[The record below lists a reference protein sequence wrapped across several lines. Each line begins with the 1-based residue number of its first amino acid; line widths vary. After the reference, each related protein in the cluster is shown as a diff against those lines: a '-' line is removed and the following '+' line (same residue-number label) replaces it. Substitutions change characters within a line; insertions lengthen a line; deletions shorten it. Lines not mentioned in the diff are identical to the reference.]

1 MTPRHRILLFTLLL
15 LTLPAVAF
23 AQWETPSRG
32 FHKAP
37 VFPLEGRHLTVPC
50 ASCHVRGQVKGTPTT
65 CADCHWIRRQDD
77 PYATRL
83 GMQCEQ
89 CHRATSW
96 TATKWDHNT
105 ATGMPLNA
113 SHKTLN
119 CDSCHK
125 NGLFTGA
132 NVTCNSCHVKDYQ
145 AAKTPDHKAA
155 GFPTNCELCHRPAD
169 ATFTQGRFDHNQSF
183 RLVGAHATTDC
194 ASCHRNGVFRGTPR
208 DCVGCH
214 RQNFEKTT
222 NPNHVT
228 SGFSTDCALC
238 HRPTDPTFGSGGNF
252 NHNSVFQLVGTHS
265 TAACASCHKNNVFT
279 GTPRDCI
286 GCHRQDFDRTTSPNH
301 AASGFSTDCTS
312 CHRATDPTFRSGGFN
327 HNSVFQLVGTHATQA
342 CATCHVNNVFKGT
355 PRDCVGCHRDDY
367 QRTTTPNHAAS
378 GFSTTCESC
387 HRPTDSSWRGSGT
400 FNHNS
405 VFQLVGTHATQAC
418 ATCHVNNVFKGT
430 PRDCAGCHRDD
441 YQRTT
446 APNHAASGFS
456 TTCES
461 CHRPT
466 DPSWRGGATFNHNSV
481 FQLVGNHAT
490 QACATCHVNNV
501 FKGTPRDCAGCHR
514 DEYQRTTA
522 PNHAASGFSTTC
534 DSCHRPTDPTW
545 RGGSFNHNSVFQL
558 LGKHATTVCGVCH
571 TNNVYKG
578 TPRTCVGCHKADYDR
593 TLSPSH
599 VAARFPTTCETCH
612 LGGDNSWTQGRFT
625 HTWFPITSG
634 RHSGHPCSACHT
646 NPNNYVEFTCFTC
659 HTRTETDNEHRGR
672 TGYAYDSNRCYACHP
687 NGRAD

>member
-1 MTPRHRILLFTLLL
+1 
-15 LTLPAVAF
+15 
-23 AQWETPSRG
+23 
-32 FHKAP
+32 
-37 VFPLEGRHLTVPC
+37 
-50 ASCHVRGQVKGTPTT
+50 
-65 CADCHWIRRQDD
+65 
-77 PYATRL
+77 
-83 GMQCEQ
+83 
-89 CHRATSW
+89 
-96 TATKWDHNT
+96 
-105 ATGMPLNA
+105 MPLNA
-113 SHKTLN
+113 SHKTLG

-214 RQNFEKTT
+214 RQTFEKTT

-286 GCHRQDFDRTTSPNH
+286 GCHRQDFDRTTTPNH

-312 CHRATDPTFRSGGFN
+312 CHRPTDPTFRSGNFN

-378 GFSTTCESC
+378 GFSTTCDSC
-387 HRPTDSSWRGSGT
+387 HRPTDSSWRGAGT

-405 VFQLVGTHATQAC
+405 VFQLVGNHATQAC

-430 PRDCAGCHRDD
+430 PRDCVGCHRDD

-446 APNHAASGFS
+446 TPNHAASGFS
-456 TTCES
+456 TTCDS

-466 DPSWRGGATFNHNSV
+466 DPSWRGAGTFNHNSV

-534 DSCHRPTDPTW
+534 DSCHRPTDPSW
-545 RGGSFNHNSVFQL
+545 RGGAFDHNSVFQL

-578 TPRTCVGCHKADYDR
+578 TPRDCVGCHKSEYDR
-593 TLSPSH
+593 TASPSH

-612 LGGDNSWTQGRFT
+612 RGGDSAWTQGRFT

-634 RHSGHPCSACHT
+634 KHSGNPCSACHT
-646 NPNNYVEFTCFTC
+646 NPNNYVEFTCLTC
-659 HTRTETDNEHRGR
+659 HTRTQTDSEHRGR
-672 TGYAYDSNRCYACHP
+672 AGYAYDSNRCYACHP
-687 NGRAD
+687 TGRGD

>member
-238 HRPTDPTFGSGGNF
+238 HRPSDPTFGSGGNF

-312 CHRATDPTFRSGGFN
+312 CHRATDPTFRSGNFN

-367 QRTTTPNHAAS
+367 QRTT
-378 GFSTTCESC
+378 
-387 HRPTDSSWRGSGT
+387 
-400 FNHNS
+400 
-405 VFQLVGTHATQAC
+405 
-418 ATCHVNNVFKGT
+418 
-430 PRDCAGCHRDD
+430 
-441 YQRTT
+441 
-446 APNHAASGFS
+446 
-456 TTCES
+456 
-461 CHRPT
+461 
-466 DPSWRGGATFNHNSV
+466 
-481 FQLVGNHAT
+481 
-490 QACATCHVNNV
+490 
-501 FKGTPRDCAGCHR
+501 
-514 DEYQRTTA
+514 A

-545 RGGSFNHNSVFQL
+545 RGGAFNHNSVFQL

-612 LGGDNSWTQGRFT
+612 LGGDNSWTPGRFT